1 MHPPS
6 VFLAHCEAYDP
17 DVIESIVAGG
27 LERLG
32 LVPRGRVLVK
42 PNVVISGPLFRHAY
56 TRPEFVQ
63 GVIGAIKRRATEGVA
78 ELLVGER
85 CGITIPTRYAFR
97 QAGYFPML
105 RETGARAAFFEETRQ
120 VEIPLSHGSRLRD
133 TIYVPQPIARADFFV
148 NCPKFKA
155 HPWTTVTFSMKNYI
169 GIQDDRHRL
178 VDHDYALSR
187 KVADLQHVIQ
197 PQFIAIDAIVAGEGR
212 MLTPLPRELNLI
224 VMGNNQVA
232 VDTVCCHIVGVDPR
246 EVDHI
251 RLAHEDGF
259 GPIDLERI
267 AISGDVSLDAARERA
282 QGYEVGLVRVE
293 KYFDG
298 CRLSAYA
305 GPAPGGDY
313 CWGGCPGALEEAVE
327 VLRRFDQSFDA
338 RMPRM
343 HWVFGKYEGPL
354 DIAYGEKVV
363 FVGDCTEYEGQVG
376 GQLVRVENLY
386 KNRDLVEVE
395 SVAHENIYEKM
406 IKVGKRLAQTRSEP
420 TLRLEGCPVSVAE
433 LILVLATLAKSKN
446 PYFDPREILG
456 FNRSYLASQAAV
468 ALKRLGGEPYQIKG
482 QAERGDAAPHSSA
495 SASIHS

>member
-1 MHPPS
+1 
-6 VFLAHCEAYDP
+6 
-17 DVIESIVAGG
+17 
-27 LERLG
+27 
-32 LVPRGRVLVK
+32 
-42 PNVVISGPLFRHAY
+42 
-56 TRPEFVQ
+56 
-63 GVIGAIKRRATEGVA
+63 
-78 ELLVGER
+78 
-85 CGITIPTRYAFR
+85 
-97 QAGYFPML
+97 
-105 RETGARAAFFEETRQ
+105 
-120 VEIPLSHGSRLRD
+120 
-133 TIYVPQPIARADFFV
+133 
-148 NCPKFKA
+148 
-155 HPWTTVTFSMKNYI
+155 MKNYI

-267 AISGDVSLDAARERA
+267 AIGGDVSLDAARERA